1 MKSPAKISL
10 ALREHWVGVGSPKR
24 AGLDFQEDLVMRT
37 LSGEESPLSSC
48 YDGVE
53 SMFVLRCQHIIPLGA
68 RLEKKK
74 KKRCR
79 GCFCNLKKLTFLG
92 VALLRIGSGKR
103 VHNLPF

>member
-24 AGLDFQEDLVMRT
+24 AGLDFQEDLVTRT

-53 SMFVLRCQHIIPLGA
+53 SMFVLRCQHIIPLDA
-68 RLEKKK
+68 RLKKK
-74 KKRCR
+74 KKKKVPWVFLQYEETHLS
-79 GCFCNLKKLTFLG
+79 GCSITKNWKWQKGT
-92 VALLRIGSGKR
+92 
-103 VHNLPF
+103 